1 MSGKVQ
7 DPVMQRVRTAF
18 TESGLSLDELGKR
31 MGSDGETA
39 KKYAWQFL
47 NKVDDPR
54 VSTLR
59 KFADAVGIPLGEFF
73 PGNKKSRSKPSS

>member
-1 MSGKVQ
+1 MSEKAADAVMEKV
-7 DPVMQRVRTAF
+7 REAF
-18 TESGLSLDELGKR
+18 AASGLSLDELGKR
-31 MGSDGETA
+31 MGSDGNTA

-59 KFADAVGIPLGEFF
+59 RFADAVGIPVAELF
-73 PGNKKSRSKPSS
+73 PEKQKKRQK

>member
-1 MSGKVQ
+1 MSQKTP
-7 DPVMQRVRTAF
+7 DPVMERVRDAYSA
-18 TESGLSLDELGKR
+18 SGLSLDELGKK

-54 VSTLR
+54 ISTLR
-59 KFADAVGIPLGEFF
+59 KFADAVGIPLAEFF
-73 PGNKKSRSKPSS
+73 PAAKKCRSK